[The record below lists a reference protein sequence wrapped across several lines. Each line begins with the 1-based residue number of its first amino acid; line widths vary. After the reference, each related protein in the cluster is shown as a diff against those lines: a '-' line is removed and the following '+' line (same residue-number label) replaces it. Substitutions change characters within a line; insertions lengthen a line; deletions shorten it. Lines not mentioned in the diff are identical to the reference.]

1 MSKTDESPT
10 RGFQIYLC
18 DKDGKVKSAARFVA
32 IVMGGK
38 GTLILSVVEFRYL
51 CNAITKYQKSATGDL
66 RTRRFRLYD
75 CDRDSKENSTARNM
89 VHFVAIVMK
98 GKGTVI
104 LSSAELRYLCNAIV
118 QFQTPGPRAEPYTVS
133 GGALESSRRR
143 H

>member
-38 GTLILSVVEFRYL
+38 GTLILRVVEFRYL

-89 VHFVAIVMK
+89 VHFVAIGNERQGDGDPQQCRAPVP
-98 GKGTVI
+98 
-104 LSSAELRYLCNAIV
+104 V
-118 QFQTPGPRAEPYTVS
+118 QCHSPVPDAWAQG
-133 GGALESSRRR
+133 
-143 H
+143 